1 MIEYFTSAGE
11 CSLITIRQPTE
22 ESANLS
28 ESAKTQLVHGDEAFE
43 FNVQLAVD
51 LRLLPYAPYIISIIY
66 INYSITF
73 VQYSTADRSA
83 IIPELGNNWN
93 RTSDFF
99 CIMILATT
107 SRLQNAHALI
117 AVLSPVYSDSIM
129 MDRK

>member
-51 LRLLPYAPYIISIIY
+51 LRLLPYAPYINY
-66 INYSITF
+66 QLPLYSI
-73 VQYSTADRSA
+73 VPLTAA
-83 IIPELGNNWN
+83 
-93 RTSDFF
+93 
-99 CIMILATT
+99 
-107 SRLQNAHALI
+107 Q
-117 AVLSPVYSDSIM
+117 
-129 MDRK
+129 